1 MNTQDIGVEST
12 EVAGDRSPAAV
23 MVPDPEQG
31 AGERHDKE
39 GKRSRRKAAKLRAVW
54 ISFTGRIVAQFV
66 GSAASILLGMMLIQS
81 YKAPVQGAEKAS
93 VATKPSYQGRVAR
106 TSEAGGLRRAS
117 IVVLPIDD
125 YSEAVPGDNFARAL
139 TELVTESLAER
150 HAFVVLSRTSA
161 SHIGAG
167 HGSVPAIA
175 RELGVDLV
183 LESSVTR
190 SGNRLRV
197 IAQLIDGRS
206 DEHLWVGRYDRETG
220 NTLSVQG
227 EIADEIARGISAAV
241 GGSALRPST
250 LATRAARAAGDLT
263 LAASGR
269 GGLLRAGSP
278 AYIQ

>member
-1 MNTQDIGVEST
+1 
-12 EVAGDRSPAAV
+12 
-23 MVPDPEQG
+23 
-31 AGERHDKE
+31 
-39 GKRSRRKAAKLRAVW
+39 
-54 ISFTGRIVAQFV
+54 
-66 GSAASILLGMMLIQS
+66 MMLIQS

-161 SHIGAG
+161 SQIGAG